1 MSDEQRATRP
11 LTWADAA
18 YEARY
23 AALADRLTHLDS
35 YDAPAL
41 VVDLWED
48 PEHPRQVQVV
58 ASVRRRVSA
67 ATAEPFIPEWAALAW
82 DVEPEA
88 DPRARLM
95 EALLQGHLRAQER
108 LTGETGLVPLPR

>member
-1 MSDEQRATRP
+1 MSGEQRPAPR

-18 YEARY
+18 YERRY
-23 AALADRLTHLDS
+23 TEIADRLVHLDS

-58 ASVRRRVSA
+58 VSVRRGVSA
-67 ATAEPFIPEWAALAW
+67 ATAAPFIPEWAALARET
-82 DVEPEA
+82 EPAA

-108 LTGETGLVPLPR
+108 LTGETGLSRRP